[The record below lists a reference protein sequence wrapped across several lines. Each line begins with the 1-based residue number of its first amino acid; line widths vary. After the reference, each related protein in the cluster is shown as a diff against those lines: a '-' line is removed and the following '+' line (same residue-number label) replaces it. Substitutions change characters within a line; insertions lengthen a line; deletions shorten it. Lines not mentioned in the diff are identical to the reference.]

1 MSDPSTHKH
10 DESFSEQLL
19 ESFDDQRPTSAV
31 SSPDDIAHQR
41 GEETTHNPY
50 AVLKLRDFRLWAI
63 GGFIAAIGAQM
74 RAVAVGWELY
84 ERTNDPLALG
94 FVGLAEFL
102 PPFLL
107 ALPAG
112 HLADKYNRQKL
123 VLLSTIFWFLS
134 SVGLAIL
141 SLQTGPIWMFYA
153 CLTLGGTA
161 HALGDPPRNA
171 LLPQLVPKEMLTN
184 AIAWNTSRWQVA
196 ATVGPALGGFA
207 VAASTAAWP
216 TSKTAWPV
224 YAFDAVATVIFFI
237 FVAMLRPRERDM
249 STQVQE
255 SAIESLKAGIRFV
268 RDSKLILA
276 SITLDMFAVLFGG
289 ATALLPVFA
298 RDILH
303 VGPTELGWMRA
314 APAIGALLMG
324 IALAHMPPL
333 KKAGKTL
340 LWSVAGFGL
349 ATIVFG
355 LSKNL
360 WLSLLMLFLLGA
372 LDCISVVV
380 RHTLVQILT
389 PDAMRGR
396 VAAVNGV
403 FIGASNELGA
413 FESGLAAKFLG
424 PIGAVALGGV
434 ATVLV
439 VLGVV
444 KIWPEVAKLEEMD
457 KLNQG

>member
-1 MSDPSTHKH
+1 MNTYKN
-10 DESFSEQLL
+10 DESFSETIL
-19 ESFDDQRPTSAV
+19 ESLDDERATSAV
-31 SSPDDIAHQR
+31 SSPEDIAHQR
-41 GEETTHNPY
+41 GEEVKHNPY

-84 ERTNDPLALG
+84 ERTGEPLALG

-112 HLADKYNRQKL
+112 HLADKFNRQKL
-123 VLLSTIFWFLS
+123 VLLSTILWFLS

-141 SLQTGPIWMFYA
+141 SLQTGAVWMFYA
-153 CLTLGGTA
+153 CLALGGLA

-171 LLPQLVPKEMLTN
+171 LLPQLVPPEMLTN
-184 AIAWNTSRWQVA
+184 AIAWNTSRWQTA
-196 ATVGPALGGFA
+196 AMLGPALGGFA
-207 VAASTAAWP
+207 VAAT
-216 TSKTAWPV
+216 KTAWPV
-224 YAFDAVATVIFFI
+224 YVFDAIATVLFFV
-237 FVAMLRPRERDM
+237 FVALLRPRARDM
-249 STQVQE
+249 STQIHE
-255 SAIESLKAGIRFV
+255 SALESLKAGIRFV
-268 RDSKLILA
+268 RNSKLILA

-298 RDILH
+298 RDILG

-314 APAIGALLMG
+314 APAVGALVM
-324 IALAHMPPL
+324 AVSLAHMPPL

-349 ATIVFG
+349 ATVVFG

-360 WLSLLMLFLLGA
+360 WLSLAMLFVLGA
-372 LDCISVVV
+372 LDNISVVV
-380 RHTLVQILT
+380 RHTLVQVLT
-389 PDAMRGR
+389 PDSMRGR

-413 FESGLAAKFLG
+413 FESGVAASILG
-424 PIGAVALGGV
+424 PIRAVVFGGI

-439 VLGVV
+439 VLGVM
-444 KIWPEVAKLEEMD
+444 KIWPEVARLEEMD
-457 KLNQG
+457 KLSNER